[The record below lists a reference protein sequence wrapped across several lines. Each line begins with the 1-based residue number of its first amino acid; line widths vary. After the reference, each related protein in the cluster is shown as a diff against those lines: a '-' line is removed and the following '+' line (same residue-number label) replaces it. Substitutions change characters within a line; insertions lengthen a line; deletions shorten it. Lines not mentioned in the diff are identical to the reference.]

1 MGLAPFFDRARQSV
15 AQVLRDVHPDAFE
28 QRLAETV
35 VTLAFDSQAASTA
48 EGLASLDM
56 AARLIARLY
65 PRVRV
70 LMLDGDDVLAD
81 ELIALMRHI
90 NPNLQ
95 IVTEIGTDLHVA
107 VVAGK
112 TNLETDA
119 TVYMGSDRWIA
130 RVSTVAPV
138 GSGGSPNPFG
148 AGAAACIAM
157 ANVFRA
163 VFESWIVKPEL
174 DVDVTFS
181 LLNFELGT
189 TGANDDLRAGLDLG
203 LVQLAG
209 VGAIGNAFIWAMS
222 RLRGVKGEIHLI
234 DHEAVDL
241 TNLQRYLLTTMT
253 DIDASKV
260 ALAASAL
267 KDSGIEARAFP
278 MSWAGYVEQAGHHRF
293 DRVAVALDS
302 VRDRIQVQGSL
313 PRRVY
318 NAWTQ
323 AGDLG
328 ISRHGFDGNEACL
341 ACLYLP
347 TGKRRNEDEIVAEE
361 LGFRTQEQILR
372 VRTMLYLGSPVG
384 EPFVREIAANVGAD
398 VEALLPF
405 ANLPLRAFRQKA
417 ICGNAILRAADGA
430 GPELEVPMAF
440 QSALAGVMLAAE
452 IVASTPDVRA
462 AQPATRSVV
471 DLTRALPGRITFP
484 MLKRAQGPVRCIC
497 QDPDYI
503 GVYRAKYGAEAV

>member
-1 MGLAPFFDRARQSV
+1 MGLAPFFDRARQSA
-15 AQVLRDVHPDAFE
+15 AQVLRDIHPDAFE
-28 QRLAETV
+28 RRLAETV

-70 LMLDGDDVLAD
+70 RMLDGDDVLVD
-81 ELIALMRHI
+81 ELIALMRNI
-90 NPNLQ
+90 NPNLE
-95 IVTEIGTDLHVA
+95 IVIEIGTELHVA
-107 VVAGK
+107 VVAGG
-112 TNLETDA
+112 TNLESDA

-138 GSGGSPNPFG
+138 RSVGSPNPFG

-163 VFESWIVKPEL
+163 VFASWMAKPGL
-174 DVDVTFS
+174 DIEVTFS
-181 LLNFELGT
+181 LLNFEMGSRA
-189 TGANDDLRAGLDLG
+189 ANTDLPAGLDFG

-209 VGAIGNAFIWAMS
+209 VGAIGNAFVWALS

-234 DHEAVDL
+234 DHETVDL
-241 TNLQRYLLTTMT
+241 TNLQRYLLTAIT
-253 DIDASKV
+253 DVDASKV

-267 KDSGIEARAFP
+267 KDSGIEARAFATT
-278 MSWAGYVEQAGHHRF
+278 WAGYVEQVGHHCF
-293 DRVAVALDS
+293 DRVAVALDT
-302 VRDRIQVQGSL
+302 VRGRIQVQGSL

-328 ISRHGFDGNEACL
+328 VSRHGFDGNEACL

-361 LGFRTQEQILR
+361 LGLRTQEQILR
-372 VRTMLYLGSPVG
+372 VRAMLYLGTPVG
-384 EPFVREIAANVGAD
+384 EQFVREIAANVGTDA
-398 VEALLPF
+398 ATLLPF
-405 ANLPLRAFRQKA
+405 ADLPLRAFRQKA

-452 IVASTPDVRA
+452 IVASTPNVRA
-462 AQPATRSVV
+462 APPATRSVV
-471 DLTRALPGRITFP
+471 DLTRALPSRITFP
-484 MLKRAQGPVRCIC
+484 FLKRAPGPIRCIC
-497 QDPDYI
+497 QDPDYV

>member
-1 MGLAPFFDRARQSV
+1 MGLAPFFDRARQSA
-15 AQVLRDVHPDAFE
+15 AQVLRDIDADAFE
-28 QRLAETV
+28 RRLGEVV
-35 VTLAFDSQAASTA
+35 VTLAFDAQAATSA

-70 LMLDGDDVLAD
+70 RSLDGDDALAD
-81 ELIALMRHI
+81 ELIELMRTI
-90 NPNLQ
+90 NPNLE
-95 IVTEIGTDLHVA
+95 IVAETGTELQVA
-107 VVAGK
+107 VVAGGTK
-112 TNLETDA
+112 LETDA

-138 GSGGSPNPFG
+138 QSGGSPNPFA

-163 VFESWIVKPEL
+163 VFALWIAKPGL
-174 DVDVTFS
+174 DGDVTFS
-181 LLNFELGT
+181 LLNFEMGDLA
-189 TGANDDLRAGLDLG
+189 ANNDLRGGLDLG
-203 LVQLAG
+203 LVQLVG
-209 VGAIGNAFIWAMS
+209 VGAIGNAFVWAMS
-222 RLRGVKGEIHLI
+222 RLRGVKGKLHLI
-234 DHEAVDL
+234 DHETIDL
-241 TNLQRYLLTTMT
+241 TNLQRYLLTAMT
-253 DIDASKV
+253 DVDASKV
-260 ALAASAL
+260 ALAASVL
-267 KDSGIEARAFP
+267 KDCGIEAQTFATT
-278 MSWAGYVEQAGHHRF
+278 WAGYVVQVGHHRF
-293 DRVAVALDS
+293 DRVAVALDT
-302 VRDRIQVQGSL
+302 VRDRVQVQSSL

-372 VRTMLYLGSPVG
+372 VRAMLHLGMPVE
-384 EPFVREIAANVGAD
+384 EPFVREIAANIGANVD
-398 VEALLPF
+398 ALLPF
-405 ANLPLRAFRQKA
+405 SDLPLRAFRQKA

-430 GPELEVPMAF
+430 SPELEVPMAF

-452 IVASTPDVRA
+452 IVASTPEVRT

-471 DLTRALPGRITFP
+471 DLMRALPGRISFP
-484 MLKRAQGPVRCIC
+484 MLKRPPRPIRCIC

-503 GVYRAKYGAEAV
+503 SVYRAKYHVEAS